1 MYRTSQYPT
10 NLETTRHT
18 PPRTSSLGPAGRWC
32 SIPLHSLLSHV
43 SNRDPACHHLQP
55 GARNDD
61 KAKVSNSMTGL
72 PYTGGISDALSSQ
85 VSPQSLSNQAECGV
99 AQTEAEGFSRAPGR
113 IWKNLEEETPLQAC
127 HADTSTLTSI
137 LYKGVQ
143 FQTVQWPPVFFFL
156 IPVACLQPFRR
167 KRMAVFGP
175 FKHMRGVGCYLLG
188 LSFNR
193 KGCMGPIQAE

>member
-1 MYRTSQYPT
+1 M
-10 NLETTRHT
+10 
-18 PPRTSSLGPAGRWC
+18 
-32 SIPLHSLLSHV
+32 

-113 IWKNLEEETPLQAC
+113 IWKNLEESGRGNSIASLPCWHLHTHNQYYIRAFNFKQFNDLQC
-127 HADTSTLTSI
+127 S
-137 LYKGVQ
+137 
-143 FQTVQWPPVFFFL
+143 FFL

-167 KRMAVFGP
+167 KGMAVFGP

>member
-1 MYRTSQYPT
+1 MCQIVTLHVT
-10 NLETTRHT
+10 IFNLEPETMTKPKLATQWLVYPIQGAYLMPWALKCRLKAWAIRRNAAS
-18 PPRTSSLGPAGRWC
+18 PKLKLKAFPE
-32 SIPLHSLLSHV
+32 LLEES
-43 SNRDPACHHLQP
+43 
-55 GARNDD
+55 
-61 KAKVSNSMTGL
+61 
-72 PYTGGISDALSSQ
+72 
-85 VSPQSLSNQAECGV
+85 
-99 AQTEAEGFSRAPGR
+99 GR

>member
-1 MYRTSQYPT
+1 VYRTSQYPT
-10 NLETTRHT
+10 NLETTRQT

-61 KAKVSNSMTGL
+61 KTKVSNSMTGL

-99 AQTEAEGFSRAPGR
+99 AQTEAEGFSRESGR
-113 IWKNLEEETPLQAC
+113 IWKRKLHCKLAMLTPPHSHQYYISEFNFKQFNDLQC
-127 HADTSTLTSI
+127 S
-137 LYKGVQ
+137 
-143 FQTVQWPPVFFFL
+143 
-156 IPVACLQPFRR
+156 
-167 KRMAVFGP
+167 
-175 FKHMRGVGCYLLG
+175 
-188 LSFNR
+188 SF
-193 KGCMGPIQAE
+193 

>member
-113 IWKNLEEETPLQAC
+113 IWKNLEESGRIWKNLEEETPLQAC

-143 FQTVQWPPVFFFL
+143 FQTVQ
-156 IPVACLQPFRR
+156 
-167 KRMAVFGP
+167 
-175 FKHMRGVGCYLLG
+175 
-188 LSFNR
+188 
-193 KGCMGPIQAE
+193 